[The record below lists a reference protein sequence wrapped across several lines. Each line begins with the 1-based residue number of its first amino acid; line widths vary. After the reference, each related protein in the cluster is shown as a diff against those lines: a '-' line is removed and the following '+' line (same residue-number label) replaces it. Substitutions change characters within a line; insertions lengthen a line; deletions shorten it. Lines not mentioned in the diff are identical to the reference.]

1 MHTCVMLEMKCSEVQ
16 SCIDVHLI
24 EILFRKGYKGADRK
38 HNLNKTNTKEQSYVD
53 AHSYYICWWHAC
65 SNSDC
70 ACYRIN
76 NQLCQCKLQINTF
89 VSHLCLF
96 LFLFFLVVLCCWF
109 FLVSII
115 MVSNKLC
122 IHWNKTFIFLY
133 VLSCL
138 FSFFNKKKENTLNF
152 VIDSKVKSQTCK
164 CDLPVPQFIKISFN
178 KYHIYTQ
185 NVSELTTS
193 NA

>member
-24 EILFRKGYKGADRK
+24 KILFRKGYKGADRK

-53 AHSYYICWWHAC
+53 AHSYYICWWHAG

-76 NQLCQCKLQINTF
+76 NQLCQCKLQINTS
-89 VSHLCLF
+89 VSHLF
-96 LFLFFLVVLCCWF
+96 LLFFLVVLCCWF

-138 FSFFNKKKENTLNF
+138 VSFFNKKRKHIKFCNKF
-152 VIDSKVKSQTCK
+152 KSQK
-164 CDLPVPQFIKISFN
+164 PNMQM
-178 KYHIYTQ
+178 
-185 NVSELTTS
+185 
-193 NA
+193 

>member
-1 MHTCVMLEMKCSEVQ
+1 MHTCVMLEMKCSKVQ

-24 EILFRKGYKGADRK
+24 KILFRKGYKGADRK

-53 AHSYYICWWHAC
+53 AHSYYICWWHAG

-76 NQLCQCKLQINTF
+76 NQLCQCKLQINTS
-89 VSHLCLF
+89 VSHLF
-96 LFLFFLVVLCCWF
+96 LFLFVFFGCFMLLV

-133 VLSCL
+133 VLCCL
-138 FSFFNKKKENTLNF
+138 FSFFNKKRKHIKFCNKF
-152 VIDSKVKSQTCK
+152 KSQK
-164 CDLPVPQFIKISFN
+164 PNMQM
-178 KYHIYTQ
+178 
-185 NVSELTTS
+185 
-193 NA
+193 